1 VTPLP
6 LTWEELADAAEAIS
20 WVTHVATVGRDGRPH
35 VAVVAPGLPE
45 EGRLWFATR
54 RQSQKARNL
63 VANGEV
69 AFHWPVTTGSGP
81 GELFARGVARI
92 HDTDESRHRL
102 WNRVLPYDMT
112 TFWGSPDN
120 PDLVFVETRL
130 TRAVL
135 VGPEFTKRVW
145 VPSGLEVDLNS

>member
-1 VTPLP
+1 VKSLP
-6 LTWEELADAAEAIS
+6 LTWEEFADAAESIS

-35 VAVVAPGLPE
+35 VAVVAPGLSE

-54 RQSQKARNL
+54 RRSQKAHNL

-92 HDTDESRHRL
+92 HDTDEARRRL

-120 PDLVFVETRL
+120 PDLMFVETRV

-135 VGPEFTKRVW
+135 IGPEFTKRVW
-145 VPSGLEVDLNS
+145 VPS